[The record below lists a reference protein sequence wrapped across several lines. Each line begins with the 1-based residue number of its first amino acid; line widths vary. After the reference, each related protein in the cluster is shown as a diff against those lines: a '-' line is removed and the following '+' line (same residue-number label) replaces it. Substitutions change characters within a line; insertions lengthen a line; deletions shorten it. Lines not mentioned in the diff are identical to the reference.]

1 MMASALLVV
10 VVPIAVT
17 GDADVMHAVIVPS
30 EDEVSCLF
38 TE

>member
-1 MMASALLVV
+1 MMASALLVA

-17 GDADVMHAVIVPS
+17 GDADVMLVVIVPS